1 MPLVEIKDF
10 DALTESKS
18 FLDQPVKEW
27 EKRMKNLSQCQ
38 VTIMIKSIESIRLLV
53 SSEWV

>member
-10 DALTESKS
+10 DALTENKS

-27 EKRMKNLSQCQ
+27 EKRMKNLWQCQ

-53 SSEWV
+53 SSELV